1 MNKEGKVT
9 TVDPGVSQG
18 PVSLLKALSHTPLSA
33 MDERHIQKSY
43 WLQHSADL
51 SVEAMMLDSK
61 AAHLDKEERPEVL
74 SLLPPFEGKSVIE
87 LGAGIGRFTGEL
99 ALKAG
104 QLLAVDFIDTAIK
117 KNETINGHHN
127 HVKFLCADVT
137 SPNMSNNVSEGSVD
151 VVEKLAERMVRWLKD
166 GGYIFF
172 RESCFHQSGDSKRKY
187 NPTHYREPR
196 FYTKVFKECHMS
208 DNTGNSFELSLVG
221 CKCIG
226 AYVRNKKNQNQ
237 ICWIWQK
244 VRSQD
249 DRGFQR
255 FLDRVEYSHKSILR
269 YERMYGPGFVSTGGL
284 ETTKEF
290 VAKLGLKP
298 GQKVLDVGCGVG
310 GGDFYMAENFDVE
323 VIGIDL
329 SINMISLAIERAI
342 GLNYAVE
349 FDCADCYRK
358 TYPENTFDVIYTR
371 DTMLHVK
378 DKPTLFRSFYK
389 WLKPGGK
396 ILITD
401 YCKSAGSPSLE
412 FAEYIK
418 KGGYYL
424 HDIKAY
430 RQMLEDAGF
439 DDVIAEDR
447 TDQFVNTLQQELNAL
462 ENKKDDF
469 IGDFSEEDY
478 NEIVERW
485 KAKQTRGASREQMWG
500 LKRTGMREGY
510 EFMPIR
516 DVGRSVGQ
524 KAKLIGVILDFGFPK
539 KSKGTGEVNVTF
551 NKRFSSFGL
560 YKGKDGDDLDPY
572 HVSSY
577 FHHVREDESLI
588 VKLRKWLMN
597 FQPHEDS
604 SNFPMLREIKEET
617 SVNLACK
624 ILHFCETA
632 KDEWIIFSWDGTNTP
647 SNVIC
652 SKLEEEINCPLPLQ
666 LEPLPLSRE
675 VLCTLPVAGSIL
687 RIMFDKV
694 VVKNHLHLLNVDK
707 WVKFM
712 NIHLKVVDGLWLGV
726 FSPQSR
732 LRYTPNED
740 SLIVERQRLSDEQ
753 LFPKPLFITEEVNQD
768 HATPVTLMTVLTHSK
783 VVTAKF
789 KCVVRVVAAMPYLA
803 KNLLSSIGKYRMQLT
818 LEDSTARVHAFVT
831 GKDGETL
838 FDGYP
843 SIDELT
849 RKLNRLLG
857 VTGIKDAPRDPP
869 WVSVCL
875 KSYYVSKTDVWGSRN
890 FKIFGIKIVGDT

>member
-1 MNKEGKVT
+1 
-9 TVDPGVSQG
+9 
-18 PVSLLKALSHTPLSA
+18 

-151 VVEKLAERMVRWLKD
+151 VVFSNWLLMYLSDIEVEKLAERMVRWLKD

-430 RQMLEDAGF
+430 RQVWLPVLLATSSGF
-439 DDVIAEDR
+439 SFTHLIS
-447 TDQFVNTLQQELNAL
+447 T
-462 ENKKDDF
+462 
-469 IGDFSEEDY
+469 
-478 NEIVERW
+478 EIV
-485 KAKQTRGASREQMWG
+485 
-500 LKRTGMREGY
+500 
-510 EFMPIR
+510 
-516 DVGRSVGQ
+516 
-524 KAKLIGVILDFGFPK
+524 
-539 KSKGTGEVNVTF
+539 
-551 NKRFSSFGL
+551 
-560 YKGKDGDDLDPY
+560 
-572 HVSSY
+572 
-577 FHHVREDESLI
+577 
-588 VKLRKWLMN
+588 
-597 FQPHEDS
+597 
-604 SNFPMLREIKEET
+604 
-617 SVNLACK
+617 
-624 ILHFCETA
+624 
-632 KDEWIIFSWDGTNTP
+632 
-647 SNVIC
+647 
-652 SKLEEEINCPLPLQ
+652 
-666 LEPLPLSRE
+666 
-675 VLCTLPVAGSIL
+675 
-687 RIMFDKV
+687 
-694 VVKNHLHLLNVDK
+694 
-707 WVKFM
+707 
-712 NIHLKVVDGLWLGV
+712 
-726 FSPQSR
+726 
-732 LRYTPNED
+732 
-740 SLIVERQRLSDEQ
+740 
-753 LFPKPLFITEEVNQD
+753 
-768 HATPVTLMTVLTHSK
+768 
-783 VVTAKF
+783 
-789 KCVVRVVAAMPYLA
+789 
-803 KNLLSSIGKYRMQLT
+803 
-818 LEDSTARVHAFVT
+818 
-831 GKDGETL
+831 
-838 FDGYP
+838 
-843 SIDELT
+843 
-849 RKLNRLLG
+849 
-857 VTGIKDAPRDPP
+857 
-869 WVSVCL
+869 
-875 KSYYVSKTDVWGSRN
+875 
-890 FKIFGIKIVGDT
+890 